1 MGGRLQDSRS
11 ERLDVATALVRA
23 RRREWWRTFYWLM
36 AVVLVAVAARVLIT
50 ETVVTSVVVAFG
62 GFMMM
67 WSLRLIWGVT
77 VALRDRRKAATPPR
91 RAFVVVLHD
100 VNPRAVRPLL
110 GLWSSRPAAGQR
122 LPKAD
127 RVYRCDDELDDLES
141 LQGAVRVHEA
151 WVDTGRRP
159 SSKPRWVAADD
170 GIAVVHRRALFGR
183 WYLSMLT
190 RRDRP
195 GPPTPLTIVAEAP
208 PTPPTLERARPGE
221 GLVVGIAW
229 RILLLAFIAAL
240 VWLSI

>member
-1 MGGRLQDSRS
+1 MGSRLQGSRS

-23 RRREWWRTFYWLM
+23 RRREWWREFYWLT
-36 AVVLVAVAARVLIT
+36 AVVLVAVTARLLIA
-50 ETVVTSVVVAFG
+50 ETVATSVVVAFG

-77 VALRDRRKAATPPR
+77 AALRDVRKAATPPR
-91 RAFVVVLHD
+91 RAYVVALHD
-100 VNPRAVRPLL
+100 INPRAIRPLL

-127 RVYRCDDELDDLES
+127 RVYRCDDELDDLMS

-151 WVDTGRRP
+151 WVDTGHRP

-208 PTPPTLERARPGE
+208 PTPPTLDGARLKE
-221 GLVVGIAW
+221 GLVVGVAW
-229 RILLLAFIAAL
+229 RTLLLAFIGGL
-240 VWLSI
+240 VWLSV

>member
-1 MGGRLQDSRS
+1 MGSRLQGSRS

-23 RRREWWRTFYWLM
+23 RRREWWREFYWLT
-36 AVVLVAVAARVLIT
+36 AVVLVAVTARVLIA
-50 ETVVTSVVVAFG
+50 ETVATSVVVAFG

-77 VALRDRRKAATPPR
+77 AALRDVRKAATPPR
-91 RAFVVVLHD
+91 RAYVVALHD
-100 VNPRAVRPLL
+100 INPRAIRPLL

-127 RVYRCDDELDDLES
+127 RVYRCDDELDDLMS
-141 LQGAVRVHEA
+141 LQGDVRVHEA

-208 PTPPTLERARPGE
+208 PTPPTLDGARLKE
-221 GLVVGIAW
+221 GLVVGVAW
-229 RILLLAFIAAL
+229 RTLLLAFIGGL
-240 VWLSI
+240 VWLSV